1 MTAVI
6 SSTLL
11 VFMHFS
17 IVRLTQP
24 AACLLSCIFMHLV
37 FFRGESCQVGGL
49 CQMCWLSCIALLYY
63 AGSVNLTWPGSTST
77 IWSNFD
83 LALGRCC
90 LHGKFVSSNHCGAR
104 LCVHLLLKLSCSFQL
119 SSDMEVVWPCN
130 AARSEYRHAGKR
142 HCLITTD
149 QSDMSISCA
158 CVPAC
163 IAGVHIYYIP
173 LFR

>member
-24 AACLLSCIFMHLV
+24 AACLLSYIFMHPV
-37 FFRGESCQVGGL
+37 FFRGGSCQVGGL
-49 CQMCWLSCIALLYY
+49 CQMCWLSCIALLYH
-63 AGSVNLTWPGSTST
+63 AGSSVNLTWPGSTIWTNTST
-77 IWSNFD
+77 IWTDFD

-90 LHGKFVSSNHCGAR
+90 LHGKFVSSNNCGAR

-119 SSDMEVVWPCN
+119 SSDMEVLVAVQC
-130 AARSEYRHAGKR
+130 R
-142 HCLITTD
+142 
-149 QSDMSISCA
+149 
-158 CVPAC
+158 
-163 IAGVHIYYIP
+163 
-173 LFR
+173 LFRKSPCRKMPLSHHY